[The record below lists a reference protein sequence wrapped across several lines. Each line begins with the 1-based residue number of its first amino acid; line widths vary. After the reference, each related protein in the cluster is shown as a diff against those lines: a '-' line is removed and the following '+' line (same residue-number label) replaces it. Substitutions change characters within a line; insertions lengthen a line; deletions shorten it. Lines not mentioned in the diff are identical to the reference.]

1 MGTHAA
7 WRGYAGHGLA
17 VAAAAAVGG
26 AAAAAGR
33 GWDQH
38 LDTPPWQPPQAAFG
52 PIWTGLY
59 ALVGGAGGAV
69 WNAACR
75 GGERARFATAFGID
89 LALNASWTWT
99 FFRARRLP
107 AAAVHAAVLTLS
119 ASDLIRRARQMSPVA
134 AVALI
139 PYAAWSG
146 FATVLAAEIARRNRG
161 PHQQPDRAVAD
172 RPEAA

>member
-7 WRGYAGHGLA
+7 WHGYAGHGLA

-26 AAAAAGR
+26 AATAT
-33 GWDQH
+33 GWDDR
-38 LDTPPWQPPQAAFG
+38 LDTPAWQPPRAAFG
-52 PIWTGLY
+52 PVWTGLY
-59 ALVGGAGGAV
+59 ALVAGAGGAV
-69 WNAACR
+69 WNAGR
-75 GGERARFATAFGID
+75 GRQRARFATAFGIN

-107 AAAVHAAVLTLS
+107 AAAAHAAVLTLS
-119 ASDLIRRARQMSPVA
+119 ASDLIRRARRVSPA
-134 AVALI
+134 AAAALV

-161 PHQQPDRAVAD
+161 PHQQPTAR
-172 RPEAA
+172 